1 MSEQIIKPRILAV
14 DDSRVMRKAMTRVL
28 GQDYDVVEA
37 GDGED
42 AWTILTDDTDIQ
54 VVFTDLSMPYLDG
67 FGLLQRMRDS
77 EERRFQDMPV
87 VIITGKEDDD
97 KTKERALNMG
107 ASDFITKPFD
117 SVQLKARARA
127 HVNFKQ
133 TSKKLDETSNK
144 LEQQAT
150 IDELTGL
157 GGRHY
162 FWKAGEEALSY
173 SRRHGGQFIILRM
186 DIDDFNTIFIANGKL
201 FADRVLRQ
209 TGAVLSQLV
218 RKEDMVARIGL
229 ARFVMLLRDTDIESA
244 MQLGKR
250 LAQEINAIKFESGRH
265 ILNITV
271 SIGMFEPLINKQS
284 TIEGLVAETEKY
296 LQKAIEAG
304 ANQLVI
310 KSLRKDFSRTK
321 MDISTAL
328 QLIEEGHTEFLE
340 QHRLL
345 LSRQIYPLLAFLAG
359 DSESRMREPLQQ
371 LKLALGHYEEKL
383 AHPDEQE

>member
-1 MSEQIIKPRILAV
+1 MNEQTIKPRILAV
-14 DDSRVMRKAMTRVL
+14 DDSRVMRKAMTKVL
-28 GQDYDVVEA
+28 GKDYDVVEA

-42 AWTILTDDTDIQ
+42 AWTILTNDVDIQ
-54 VVFTDLSMPYLDG
+54 IVFTDLSMPYLDG
-67 FGLLQRMRDS
+67 FGLLQRMRNS
-77 EERRFQDMPV
+77 EDQRFQNMPV
-87 VIITGKEDDD
+87 VIITGKEDDN

-117 SVQLKARARA
+117 SVQLKARAKA
-127 HVNFKQ
+127 HINFER

-162 FWKAGEEALSY
+162 FWKAGAEAVSY
-173 SRRHGGQFIILRM
+173 SRRHGDQFIILRM
-186 DIDDFNTIFIANGKL
+186 DIDDFNTIFINNGKL

-209 TGAVLSQLV
+209 TGAGLSQLV

-244 MQLGKR
+244 MQLAKR
-250 LAQEINAIKFESGRH
+250 LSQKINAIKFESGRH
-265 ILNITV
+265 SLNITV
-271 SIGMFEPLINKQS
+271 SIGMFEPRINKQS
-284 TIEGLVAETEKY
+284 TIEELVAETEKY
-296 LQKAIEAG
+296 LQKAVEAG

-310 KSLRKDFSRTK
+310 KSLRKDYSRKK

-328 QLIEEGHTEFLE
+328 QLIEEGNTEFIDH
-340 QHRLL
+340 HRLL
-345 LSRQIYPLLAFLAG
+345 LTRQLYPLLAFLAG
-359 DSESRMREPLQQ
+359 DADSRLLEPLQQ

-383 AHPDEQE
+383 AHPDEHK